1 MFPTSPGALALVFM
15 ATTIPLLSS
24 DDRHDCY
31 GRPHFSAFSSKLVC
45 MSRDVR
51 SAATVAYRT
60 LGDSGRSLGPY
71 ANLDWVEAV
80 CLLEAEYMAWDSRE
94 L

>member
-1 MFPTSPGALALVFM
+1 
-15 ATTIPLLSS
+15 
-24 DDRHDCY
+24 
-31 GRPHFSAFSSKLVC
+31 